1 MARFLLV
8 RLDSIIKQAHKTV
21 VQFFDSG
28 YPGYPSLAL
37 DVCPSFERS
46 DSDIRTQPG
55 SLLDG
60 LFDGFLWGAC
70 PKHRRSRERRA
81 TRQFGSTKIRA
92 FMTPKR
98 NIVECLDCGHWH
110 EAHTICGN
118 CYQKV
123 KEETQA
129 MQAKM
134 DPEVRLYST
143 PRTEVVYVYK
153 GEEDSKNM
161 FEGKYIVEMDKPRP
175 EWFPKNLLTKG
186 HGKY

>member
-1 MARFLLV
+1 MFHIYGHIVIAFLFSTVGGGIEVPMSMDVVYDKENLLSFSLKYNMV
-8 RLDSIIKQAHKTV
+8 NDAILFSSATVFKLLLLLNIIDICG
-21 VQFFDSG
+21 FD
-28 YPGYPSLAL
+28 
-37 DVCPSFERS
+37 V
-46 DSDIRTQPG
+46 
-55 SLLDG
+55 
-60 LFDGFLWGAC
+60 
-70 PKHRRSRERRA
+70 
-81 TRQFGSTKIRA
+81 
-92 FMTPKR
+92 
-98 NIVECLDCGHWH
+98 
-110 EAHTICGN
+110 GN

-134 DPEVRLYST
+134 DPEVRLYNT